1 MRYCKEH
8 PDYEAKRRP
17 RVECAPCWR
26 LYLEERGTTVE
37 AFASSI
43 MAQDKDLAKW
53 LRTNI
58 DDVIYASLQE
68 RGGVETVASKL
79 EFVKLEEVETLATP
93 PVTATVTTSGGPA
106 KGTVV

>member
-1 MRYCKEH
+1 MKYCKEH

-58 DDVIYASLQE
+58 DEVIYASLQE

-79 EFVKLEEVETLATP
+79 EFVEPAEVKTFTTP
-93 PVTATVTTSGGPA
+93 PVIVPVTTGGPA